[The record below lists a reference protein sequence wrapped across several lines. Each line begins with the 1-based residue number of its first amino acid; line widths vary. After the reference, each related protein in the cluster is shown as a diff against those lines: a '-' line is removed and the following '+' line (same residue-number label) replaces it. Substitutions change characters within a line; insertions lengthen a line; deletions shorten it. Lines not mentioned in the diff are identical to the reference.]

1 MRMVQAFFIGGPKD
15 GTWDSVE
22 RHKTRFTVNPDGPT
36 YYSTDLQ
43 FADNVGTVR
52 RNARL
57 FHLRGADANKEL
69 LKLFDAYSASV
80 EAQAPAG

>member
-1 MRMVQAFFIGGPKD
+1 MRTFRAFFIGGPKD
-15 GTWDSVE
+15 GQWGTVE
-22 RHKTRFTVNPDGPT
+22 RYKTQFTVKPDGPT

-57 FHLRGADANKEL
+57 FHLRGADVNKEL

-80 EAQAPAG
+80 EAQAPTG